1 MVRKILIAFITAIC
15 MLIAVVGFSACNMG
29 ETTYSVRF
37 VDEDGYT
44 QASPTQSIVAGGK
57 FTIPQEPQKEGKVF
71 VGWVIRG
78 SDDIYDFSVVN
89 STVVNY
95 DMTFIAK
102 YKNADQEHTITFLG
116 EDGSTII
123 SEQVV
128 NHGQSFYVPNVDETN
143 SEGFAFLGWLRK
155 VTVGWSNDVYD
166 FSTHG
171 VIADSDMTFK
181 AYYPFANVVIQ
192 TESGQI
198 LKSERIAL
206 SGKVTKPYNSDDTLW
221 QSFRV
226 KNSDGSIGDT
236 EFDFEKPITTDT
248 TIIALECRRVLH
260 VIGGVVV
267 KNNSG
272 QNVVDGSYL
281 KKNEVY
287 SVTINDNASAN
298 DTLLSVAVEGR
309 LIGGDDLPTFKASI
323 ISTNNTVINLRIDG
337 HATNCSALN
346 GTSTYEF
353 IANQSLNLSI
363 TKEKLDYNTNP
374 AYATKSANEADQN
387 VLYDNGV
394 YYRPLWTKKTATWVI
409 AYGTDLNNWGG
420 NDAWQY
426 KSVIDLKATF
436 GDRYVQD
443 DWAPD
448 LIKFNGKYYI
458 TGTVGLNDYTNSYNK
473 TFYRTIVIFEAD
485 SPLGEYRLISKKNTA
500 KDTAIWAKNRN
511 GRVAPKYGT
520 ELGGITTAE
529 WDSIDSTIY
538 VENGVP
544 YLLWSDEWTNYS
556 GNGNIGNYYYAR
568 LTDDLSMLAETPKLL
583 FTPSSFVSAH
593 RTTDSVWV
601 HKTKAGDLLAIYTSY
616 DSNGNY
622 CVHSAR
628 SSNDLITGSWSYVG
642 VLYDKTNPD
651 LALIAPNT
659 GEVAVGGHANIF
671 ETVDGQLYLSLHLH
685 QNDSDGVST
694 GGWRCPSIIALR
706 EEGQHGS
713 VRLVWGLND
722 SKCIVKKVGYT
733 QQVAENFKTARVSFE
748 ANSDD
753 NTLVG
758 VKLTYGNGSIIMIL
772 ADNKGNLYIDNE
784 IAATIAGNGN
794 GGFSLDINVDLSIVE
809 LMLNGT
815 NISEAAKTK
824 LDEGIVI
831 KVDLCVVA
839 QDGTN
844 NGNAAFSMI
853 SYGSK

>member
-116 EDGSTII
+116 EDGSTVI
-123 SEQVV
+123 SKQVV
-128 NHGQSFYVPNVDETN
+128 RHGQSFSVPNVDSTN
-143 SEGFAFLGWLRK
+143 SEGFAFWGWLRK

-192 TESGQI
+192 TESGKI
-198 LKSERIAL
+198 LKSDKVSL
-206 SGKVTKPYNSDDTLW
+206 YGKVTKPRNSDDTLW
-221 QSFRV
+221 QSFMV
-226 KNSDGSIGDT
+226 KNNDGTISNT

-248 TIIALECRRVLH
+248 TIIVLECRRVLN
-260 VIGGVVV
+260 ITGGVVV

-287 SVTINDNASAN
+287 SVTINDNVPLN
-298 DTLLSVAVEGR
+298 DTLLSVTVKGR
-309 LIGGDDLPTFKASI
+309 LLGSDDLPVFKANI
-323 ISTNNTVINLRIDG
+323 VSTNNKVVNLCIDG
-337 HATNCSALN
+337 HVSDCSALN

-363 TKEKLDYNTNP
+363 TKEELDYNTNP

-394 YYRPLWTKKTATWVI
+394 YYRPLWTKKAATWVI
-409 AYGTDLNNWGG
+409 AYGTDLNKWGSDG
-420 NDAWQY
+420 AWQY
-426 KSVIDLKATF
+426 KSVIDLSATF

-520 ELGGITTAE
+520 ELGGITTAG

-538 VENGVP
+538 IENGMP

-556 GNGNIGNYYYAR
+556 GNGSKGNYYYAK
-568 LTDDLSMLAETPKLL
+568 LTDDLSMLAETPKLM

-593 RTTDSVWV
+593 KTTDSVWV
-601 HKTKAGDLLAIYTSY
+601 HKTKAGDLLALYTSY

-622 CVHSAR
+622 CVHYAR